1 MHFLII
7 KALWVWSSKNF
18 TDTFVRKVTLKLTVE
33 RSIEINQLKGNVQYM
48 RQKESFCLY
57 ILDSFTVS
65 LNKREVSLLGYIQ
78 RKKPIKL
85 NYKPHKP
92 YYKLQWHFF
101 FVFVFQMFCKV
112 FSVFIFSGSYFH
124 VPVYVYNFCFFPF
137 FEFIFATTIL
147 MMAPAS
153 CCRITSF
160 NYGGKKLKDAGLTWR
175 YHLSNIMPDSIFCD
189 SMLEWINY
197 FFFKEW

>member
-1 MHFLII
+1 
-7 KALWVWSSKNF
+7 
-18 TDTFVRKVTLKLTVE
+18 
-33 RSIEINQLKGNVQYM
+33 M

-65 LNKREVSLLGYIQ
+65 LNMREVSLLGYIQ

-101 FVFVFQMFCKV
+101 FVFVFQMFYKV

-153 CCRITSF
+153 CYRITSI

-189 SMLEWINY
+189 SMLEFSRSDNCCFYQIRKDWCSFATITHWKWKSLNY
-197 FFFKEW
+197 NGQGKWDWLASGKAPILQQVWRI